1 MATVWAARE
10 DAFTWKNDPT
20 KTGWSHAFAFSSLS
34 GLADQMIRVVPAL
47 TGAVTKLAIVAH
59 GDERGH
65 VQLDRLLTPESAT
78 SFRQDF
84 MQLDAFLGPYARLIF
99 FSCIAGKDAPG
110 SALLNTI
117 SGKFLPRRHVI
128 GFEVFGGVGPGG
140 ARMLAGNINAVD
152 RPGQA
157 GGALAAGPGSSST
170 ILTEYSWYSK
180 WSFDGQIIRLPRNQ
194 QGAPTYQ
201 ERKVYGIK
209 AVSEAIRKHLAFIK
223 YVYFESDA
231 VHAKVPAADLSL
243 VRGKVANKTR
253 AELTVLAG
261 TSKHEG
267 AVAAWADMLLRYQ
280 CADPQCPGHQNPWDL
295 CPNFVGRFPNGPL
308 Q

>member
-99 FSCIAGKDAPG
+99 FSCIAGKDEPG
-110 SALLNTI
+110 SALLNII
-117 SGKFLPRRHVI
+117 SGKFLPRRHII

-140 ARMLAGNINAVD
+140 MRMLAGNINAVD
-152 RPGQA
+152 RPGQTGAAIARRPRFEQHDPQRVLVVLEVVSRRSDHPPTEESTGRA
-157 GGALAAGPGSSST
+157 GVRRA
-170 ILTEYSWYSK
+170 
-180 WSFDGQIIRLPRNQ
+180 
-194 QGAPTYQ
+194 QG
-201 ERKVYGIK
+201 
-209 AVSEAIRKHLAFIK
+209 
-223 YVYFESDA
+223 
-231 VHAKVPAADLSL
+231 
-243 VRGKVANKTR
+243 
-253 AELTVLAG
+253 
-261 TSKHEG
+261 
-267 AVAAWADMLLRYQ
+267 LRYQ
-280 CADPQCPGHQNPWDL
+280 SGERCDPTARRIREVRLLRERWRPTEGAARR
-295 CPNFVGRFPNGPL
+295 FERGRWEGRA
-308 Q
+308 QDTR